1 MTQSKVI
8 VTVAPTGG
16 MASKAQNPNLPTQ
29 PDEIADSVHKSWKE
43 GAAIAALHARRP
55 DDEATCNADIY
66 RAINERIRARCDIVI
81 NNSTGGGSNG
91 DMLVSRADGLFESS
105 FEERL
110 KGLDAGAEMGTFD
123 GMTFADVHGGREIL
137 VVTTP
142 SRCEALAKRFGER
155 GVKPEWE
162 VFGPQHILQDV
173 TRLIQ
178 KGYDKPPYYINMV
191 LGADRG
197 FQGAMPYSHD
207 ILASMIRLLPPQSI
221 FCVSAIGPAQLPATT
236 QAVLLGGHVRVG
248 LEDNNYYARGQLAT
262 NEQLVARTV
271 RIIKELNM
279 EPASPAE
286 ARDMLGLS
294 KPATAAA

>member
-1 MTQSKVI
+1 MAKVI

-29 PDEIADSVHKSWKE
+29 PAEIADSVEKSWRA

-55 DDEATCNADIY
+55 DDQATCNADIY
-66 RAINERIRARCDIVI
+66 RDINERIRARCDIVI

-91 DMLVSRADGLFESS
+91 DMLLPREDGLFESDWN
-105 FEERL
+105 ERL
-110 KGLDAGAEMGTFD
+110 KGCDAGAEMCTFD

-142 SRCEALAKRFGER
+142 SRCEALAQRMKER
-155 GVKPEWE
+155 GIKPEWE

-173 TRLIQ
+173 TRLIE
-178 KGYDKPPYYINMV
+178 KGYDKPPFYINMV

-207 ILASMIRLLPPQSI
+207 ILAAMIGMLPPQSI
-221 FCVSAIGPAQLPATT
+221 FCVSGIGPAQLPATT
-236 QAVLLGGHVRVG
+236 QAILLGGHVRVG

-262 NEQLVARTV
+262 NEMLVGRTV
-271 RIIKELNM
+271 RIIAELNH

-286 ARDMLGLS
+286 ARAILGL
-294 KPATAAA
+294 PAR